1 MGYHVELPGG
11 LTVLGYNEGFNTK
24 MTAHEIAEIG
34 GRYRTD
40 VLLAGM
46 PLDFTADVARGDAA
60 MAA

>member
-1 MGYHVELPGG
+1 
-11 LTVLGYNEGFNTK
+11 VLSYDEGFNTK

-46 PLDFTADVARGDAA
+46 PLDFAADVARGGAA
-60 MAA
+60 KAA

>member
-1 MGYHVELPGG
+1 
-11 LTVLGYNEGFNTK
+11 

-46 PLDFTADVARGDAA
+46 PLEFTADVARGAA
-60 MAA
+60 AKAA